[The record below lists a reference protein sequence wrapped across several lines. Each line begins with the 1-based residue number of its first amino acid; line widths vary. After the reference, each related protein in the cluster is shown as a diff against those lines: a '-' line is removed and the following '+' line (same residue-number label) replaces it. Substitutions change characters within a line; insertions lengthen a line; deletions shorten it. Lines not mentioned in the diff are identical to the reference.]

1 MELKDKVALV
11 TGGAKRLGREIALA
25 LAREGCDI
33 VVHYRSSREEAD
45 SVAAEIRDLGRQ
57 AWCVC
62 GDFSNVY
69 GPEVAMNT
77 AWDLAGWVDIL
88 VNNAAAF
95 SRATLQDAPV
105 ELWEDLWRVNALA
118 PVLLARRMQA
128 LAAQSDILPQD
139 YCGRVVNILDR
150 TVAHPSPKLP
160 YWLSKKALE
169 AFTLAGALAAAPRF
183 TVNAVAPGPVMV
195 PDDPDLRESAG
206 PAPLAVRSLPGDVA
220 DAVVWLARAV
230 TVTGQ
235 IVYVDGGRHLLG
247 ADAGGARS

>member
-45 SVAAEIRDLGRQ
+45 ATAEEIRSMGRQ

-69 GPEVAMNT
+69 GPDVAMNT

-88 VNNAAAF
+88 VNNAAEF
-95 SRATLQDAPV
+95 SRAALEDAPV
-105 ELWEDLWRVNALA
+105 ELFEELWRVNALA
-118 PVLLARRMQA
+118 PVLLARRMQT
-128 LAAQSDILPQD
+128 LAARSDILPQD
-139 YCGRVVNILDR
+139 YCGRVVNVLDR
-150 TVAHPSPKLP
+150 TVAHPSRKLP
-160 YWLSKKALE
+160 YWLSKKTLE
-169 AFTLAGALAAAPRF
+169 AFTLSAALSGAPRF
-183 TVNAVAPGPVMV
+183 TVNAVAPGPVLV
-195 PDDPDLRESAG
+195 PEDPALRESAG
-206 PAPLAVRSLPGDVA
+206 PSPLAVRSLPGDVA
-220 DAVVWLARAV
+220 DAVVWLAKAV

-247 ADAGGARS
+247 ADVEG

>member
-11 TGGAKRLGREIALA
+11 TGGARRLGREIALA
-25 LAREGCDI
+25 LARAGCDI

-45 SVAAEIRDLGRQ
+45 GVAAEVRRLGRQ

-69 GPEVAMNT
+69 GPDVAMNT

-88 VNNAAAF
+88 VNNAAVF
-95 SRATLQDAPV
+95 SRDTMQSAPI
-105 ELWEDLWRVNALA
+105 EEWEELWRVNALA
-118 PVLLARRMQA
+118 PMLLARRMQA
-128 LAAQSDILPQD
+128 LAAKSEILPGD

-150 TVAHPSPKLP
+150 TVAHPSAKLP
-160 YWLSKKALE
+160 YWITKKALE
-169 AFTLAGALAAAPRF
+169 AFTLSAALSAAPRF
-183 TVNAVAPGPVMV
+183 TVNAVAPGPVLV
-195 PDDPDLRESAG
+195 PEDPALRESAG
-206 PAPLAVRSLPGDVA
+206 PAPLAVRSLPCDVA
-220 DAVVWLARAV
+220 DAVTWLAGAV

-247 ADAGGARS
+247 AEAAD